1 MSETGK
7 DAMKRATSVEE
18 TRNPPRVSPAV
29 EPGTDARPALPAA
42 VEAVRWRRVAAI
54 AAGLVLVPAC
64 GGRAVDVAEDE
75 AEPMGEAGARAL
87 RPSPSRPAGGAS
99 PARQSP
105 QPNPPPRAGEVCYSP
120 SRIADSPGLQAVL
133 PFLPEDALDDN
144 DCLASS
150 YSNWL
155 DGGGCNYDPRP
166 AVVRG
171 ERCCYLLDGTMS
183 GCNR

>member
-1 MSETGK
+1 
-7 DAMKRATSVEE
+7 MKRATSVEE

-29 EPGTDARPALPAA
+29 EPGTDPRQALPGAF
-42 VEAVRWRRVAAI
+42 EAVRWRLVAAI
-54 AAGLVLVPAC
+54 AAGFGLVQAC

-87 RPSPSRPAGGAS
+87 RPSPSRPVGSAS
-99 PARQSP
+99 PAPSSP
-105 QPNPPPRAGEVCYSP
+105 QPTPPPRAGEVCYSP
-120 SRIADSPGLQAVL
+120 SRIADSPGLEAVL

-144 DCLASS
+144 NCLASS
-150 YSNWL
+150 YSSWL

-171 ERCCYLLDGTMS
+171 DRCCYLLDGSMPAC
-183 GCNR
+183 GR